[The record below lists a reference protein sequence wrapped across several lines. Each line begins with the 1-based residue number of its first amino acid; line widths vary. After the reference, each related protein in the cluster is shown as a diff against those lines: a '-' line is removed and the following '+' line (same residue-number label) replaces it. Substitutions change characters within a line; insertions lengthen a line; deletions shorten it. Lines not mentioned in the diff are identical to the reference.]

1 MYVQPIGHRLF
12 ISGIM
17 KTYLHRINLTLKRDL
32 ACFWRHIIIFITCL
46 FLILT
51 VGDILIAYTQAG
63 KSTMHISDS
72 IMVFNIITLMIA
84 ASILPSTAFR
94 DLGSQGTCHFFLML
108 PASSSEKFMSRWL
121 IFIPGTVLVCYLTAF
136 VSALA
141 SAALSILMQ
150 DIEESVFMTY
160 LTHLLHPTF
169 LTTIFFIQSVFL
181 LGSSLWPR
189 FSWPKTFVMTILL
202 ATLCIII
209 MVMTFRH
216 LGFTENTLLLPF
228 GKKIGGKIIMWAIT
242 FINYTLCCMRVKETD
257 LTNHP

>member
-1 MYVQPIGHRLF
+1 MYGQSIGHRLF

-17 KTYLHRINLTLKRDL
+17 KTYLHRISLTLKRDL

-51 VGDILIAYTQAG
+51 VGDILIASSLAG
-63 KSTMHISDS
+63 KSAMHISES

-94 DLGSQGTCHFFLML
+94 DLGSQGTCHLFLML
-108 PASSSEKFMSRWL
+108 PATSLEKFLSRWL
-121 IFIPGTVLVCYLTAF
+121 LFIPGTVIICYLTAF
-136 VSALA
+136 ASALA

-150 DIEESVFMTY
+150 DVEKSVFMTY
-160 LTHLLHPTF
+160 LTYLLHPGF
-169 LTTIFFIQSVFL
+169 LTTLFFIQSVFL
-181 LGSSLWPR
+181 LGSILWPR

-202 ATLCIII
+202 ATLCISI

-216 LGFTENTLLLPF
+216 LGFTENTVLLPF
-228 GKKIGGKIIMWAIT
+228 GKKIGGKLIMWSIT
-242 FINYTLCCMRVKETD
+242 FINYILCYMRVKETD